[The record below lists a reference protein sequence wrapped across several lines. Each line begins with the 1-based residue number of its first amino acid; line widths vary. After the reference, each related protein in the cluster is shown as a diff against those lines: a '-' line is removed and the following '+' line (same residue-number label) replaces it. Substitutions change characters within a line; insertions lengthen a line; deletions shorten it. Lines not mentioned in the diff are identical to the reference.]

1 MIADLSSLQPG
12 NPVFVEI
19 YGAVYTGTVSRH
31 WINEEMVQVKTK
43 AAKMIMQAWE
53 HMSFRWSDGAADA
66 LRKYGRIVVPSTMA
80 EQEEWERKAK
90 AEAAGFGQLGLGL
103 EI

>member
-1 MIADLSSLQPG
+1 MLTELHTLEPG
-12 NPVFVEI
+12 QPVFVEV
-19 YGAVYTGTVSRH
+19 YGAVHTGIVARH
-31 WINEEMVQVKTK
+31 WEREGMVQVKTK
-43 AAKMIMQAWE
+43 AAKVIMQPWE

-103 EI
+103 EV